1 MGNNTWNEIQDAYSI
16 GDRYLLGKK
25 PDKDGKCQPGYKR
38 PSTVRIINDTVV
50 AETVKYWDQKD
61 TKLRSMCIP
70 DAGTPDPNLD
80 WFKREDKRALDFK
93 LFNGEQSK
101 GALDLTGEY
110 WTPQHCSGGW
120 CPADFLP
127 NERAIGT
134 GHMEGYLESSG
145 DCEHQGGQW
154 VDNNVN
160 NAHWKAGGV
169 CIFRKGRVPK
179 YVEAANYHTEST
191 CTSAGFSWDDK
202 WLNGI
207 SNWST
212 PCSYKPS
219 AADDVTY
226 DGDQSM
232 RNWEGVVDHTA
243 GIVND
248 IPKVLGFWE
257 KIMEWIMAHPF
268 ITLTLVVMVI
278 IGPYVA
284 PLLNLLS

>member
-1 MGNNTWNEIQDAYSI
+1 MGNNTWDEIQDAYSI

-38 PSTVRIINDTVV
+38 PSTVRIIDDTVT
-50 AETVKYWDQKD
+50 AETAKYWDQKD
-61 TKLRSMCIP
+61 AKLRSVCIP
-70 DAGTPDPNLD
+70 DSSTADPNLD
-80 WFKREDKRALDFK
+80 WFKREDKRDLDFK
-93 LFNGEQSK
+93 LYLGEVDKSLQI
-101 GALDLTGEY
+101 TGEY
-110 WTPQHCSGGW
+110 YAPQNCKGGW

-145 DCEHQGGQW
+145 DCTHQGGLW
-154 VDNNVN
+154 IDNKAN
-160 NAHWKAGGV
+160 NAHFKAGGV

-207 SNWST
+207 SSWST

-219 AADDVTY
+219 AADDATY
-226 DGDQSM
+226 NGDQST
-232 RNWEGVVDHTA
+232 RNWEGFADKTA
-243 GIVND
+243 GAVNN

-257 KIMEWIMAHPF
+257 QIMEWIIDHPY
-268 ITLTLVVMVI
+268 ISLTLFIMFI
-278 IGPYVA
+278 MGPYIA
-284 PLLNLLS
+284 PILSALF